1 MLWSRQMPFTLND
14 DEGYCIPPIGPLL
27 CDSAPFYINTTF
39 IVKPL
44 KEFFKPI
51 WFVWIQR
58 VKFTCLKFL
67 HHSTTFCSY
76 MIPRGFLGHGQNK
89 NLYLLL
95 LFSASYKQFMT
106 FDGEISSAYRFTA
119 NITLLGE
126 MNNKCFS
133 LKLPCKYWL
142 LCTVAASQLL

>member
-1 MLWSRQMPFTLND
+1 
-14 DEGYCIPPIGPLL
+14 
-27 CDSAPFYINTTF
+27 
-39 IVKPL
+39 
-44 KEFFKPI
+44 
-51 WFVWIQR
+51 
-58 VKFTCLKFL
+58 
-67 HHSTTFCSY
+67 
-76 MIPRGFLGHGQNK
+76 
-89 NLYLLL
+89 
-95 LFSASYKQFMT
+95 MT